1 MKDHMTDYR
10 AYIIGTD
17 GYFHSFEIIAAPDD
31 EIAVEAAKKL
41 VNGSGV
47 EVWDLDR
54 KVAVLPASE

>member
-1 MKDHMTDYR
+1 MTDYS
-10 AYIIGTD
+10 AYIIGPD
-17 GYFHSFEIIAAPDD
+17 GHFHSFEIISAPDD
-31 EIAVEAAKKL
+31 ETAVAAAKKL